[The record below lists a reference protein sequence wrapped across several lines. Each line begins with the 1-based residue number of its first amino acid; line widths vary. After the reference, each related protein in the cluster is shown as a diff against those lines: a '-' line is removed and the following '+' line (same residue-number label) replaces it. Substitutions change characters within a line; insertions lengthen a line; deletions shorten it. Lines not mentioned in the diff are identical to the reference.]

1 MLLQRKAQRIAAL
14 LAAGVLAAGIALAAK
29 PDAYQVTGTV
39 AEVNAS
45 VITVMKGKERFEIA
59 RDATTKSPAD
69 VKVGDKVTVY
79 YRMTATEVEAKGA
92 AKGAAKTT
100 AKKK

>member
-1 MLLQRKAQRIAAL
+1 MKS
-14 LAAGVLAAGIALAAK
+14 
-29 PDAYQVTGTV
+29 
-39 AEVNAS
+39 NAS

-59 RDATTKSPAD
+59 RDATTKAPAD